1 MILTARTTADGRTL
15 KKLIT
20 ALLKSWLVSQIDRV
34 NYVQSYLIDPQ
45 DPKKTQKQA
54 SKLLYISIQAE
65 KKSELLRLLDKLATG
80 ICSITVIQEQIQ

>member
-1 MILTARTTADGRTL
+1 
-15 KKLIT
+15 
-20 ALLKSWLVSQIDRV
+20 
-34 NYVQSYLIDPQ
+34 VQSYLIDPQ